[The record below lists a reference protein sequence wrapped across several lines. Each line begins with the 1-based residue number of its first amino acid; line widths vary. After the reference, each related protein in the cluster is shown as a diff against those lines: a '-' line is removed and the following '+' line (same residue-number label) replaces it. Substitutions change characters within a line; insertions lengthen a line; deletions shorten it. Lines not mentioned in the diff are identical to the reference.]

1 MEVNLEEGM
10 NKKLL
15 SYVVLAIAVLLIA
28 YVFITFQSKEVGT
41 EKGNIVPNF
50 TSPAWNTDSDIGSL
64 SDYEG
69 DVIVLNLWATWC
81 ENCKEEMPALMKFH
95 EDYKSE
101 GVTVLAVN
109 MTRYEL
115 APREENV
122 ENFVNEM
129 NLTMPIFY
137 NHDDEFYQ
145 TYKPFGLPTTY
156 IVDREGIIQEVI
168 TGEVTYELLEELV
181 LPLTKKS

>member
-10 NKKLL
+10 NKKVF
-15 SYVVLAIAVLLIA
+15 SYIVLAIAVLLIT
-28 YVFITFQSKEVGT
+28 YVFITFQSKEIGT
-41 EKGNIVPNF
+41 EKGNIIPDF
-50 TSPAWNTDSDIGSL
+50 TSPVWNTEKYTGSL
-64 SDYEG
+64 SDYKG
-69 DVIVLNLWATWC
+69 NVMVVNLWATWC

-95 EDYKSE
+95 EDYKKE
-101 GVTVLAVN
+101 GITVLAVN

-122 ENFVNEM
+122 KNFVKVM

-145 TYKPFGLPTTY
+145 TYKPLGLPTTY
-156 IVDREGIIQEVI
+156 IVDKEGIIREVI
-168 TGEVTYELLEELV
+168 TGEVTYELLEELA
-181 LPLTKKS
+181 LPLAKK